1 MSTPHFKITNSTKVP
16 VCYAVY
22 EQPKMNNNPS
32 KHGVLKPG
40 DTKEWNSGGLLV
52 GNYEVWAVVVGDAQD
67 HTELTKVDGDK
78 PFFPGED
85 VMKVYF
91 EDGLQNWLGELDR
104 DDLEAFSGDDLK
116 QTLGEDMTESVC
128 PTFYWNGT
136 STHHVQVT
144 GGPQLVLEEETG
156 KYRMGKPEETIQATP
171 LLCYRAG

>member
-1 MSTPHFKITNSTKVP
+1 MQLI
-16 VCYAVY
+16 
-22 EQPKMNNNPS
+22 
-32 KHGVLKPG
+32 
-40 DTKEWNSGGLLV
+40 DTKIKNNVLESMISIL
-52 GNYEVWAVVVGDAQD
+52 
-67 HTELTKVDGDK
+67 DK
-78 PFFPGED
+78 RRGEILEAN
-85 VMKVYF
+85 KK
-91 EDGLQNWLGELDR
+91 
-104 DDLEAFSGDDLK
+104 DLEAFSGDDLK